1 MAQFDDAV
9 PTGPRAAAAT
19 AVAAATDPATA
30 AAGPMPSP
38 ARWFEPSPDAWLEH
52 DRLDAYRVSLEF
64 QQLAAR
70 VCRAKGL
77 GALRDQLDR
86 ASVSICLNVAEGAGR
101 TSPAEKSHFFSIA
114 RGSATECGAAL
125 DLLLA
130 RGLVS
135 SADHRRARSLLI
147 RIVSMLV
154 GLMRRFSRPRH
165 RPPDRPR
172 LSEIIRVRPSPMLW
186 QCLTIHEPYTSV
198 MGRDFHVL
206 GPHPGRKMQG
216 HWDYPNTST
225 ECWADKE

>member
-1 MAQFDDAV
+1 MAQFDDV
-9 PTGPRAAAAT
+9 R
-19 AVAAATDPATA
+19 
-30 AAGPMPSP
+30 AAGPSAAP
-38 ARWFEPSPDAWLEH
+38 AGPASAPVHDHEPRPDTWLEH

-70 VCRAKGL
+70 FCRGKGL

-86 ASVSICLNVAEGAGR
+86 ASVSVCLNVAEGAGR

-135 SADHRRARSLLI
+135 PADHRRARSLLI

-154 GLMRRFSRPRH
+154 GLMRRFARA
-165 RPPDRPR
+165 DG
-172 LSEIIRVRPSPMLW
+172 E
-186 QCLTIHEPYTSV
+186 
-198 MGRDFHVL
+198 GR
-206 GPHPGRKMQG
+206 
-216 HWDYPNTST
+216 
-225 ECWADKE
+225 